1 MVLMYCG
8 VRHPFSR
15 FNFNYCGDFFM
26 GWNRYASIV
35 IFFIGILF
43 FACPLFFRNSTS
55 LIMSLALICFG
66 VSTIFKG
73 NIMKKLSEK
82 NFSNFT
88 ILMGILVVSLGL
100 SPIFHIGMEL
110 WLEFYMVGA
119 IFFILAMVGFLSN
132 MNRIYDLCSIVLLM
146 ASFTTFFLIINDL
159 GDLTFL
165 AIIVGIVLIAD
176 GFALFISD

>member
-1 MVLMYCG
+1 MYCG

-88 ILMGILVVSLGL
+88 ILMGILVAAVGL
-100 SPIFHIGMEL
+100 SSFFHIGMEL

>member
-1 MVLMYCG
+1 
-8 VRHPFSR
+8 
-15 FNFNYCGDFFM
+15 
-26 GWNRYASIV
+26 
-35 IFFIGILF
+35 
-43 FACPLFFRNSTS
+43 
-55 LIMSLALICFG
+55 
-66 VSTIFKG
+66 
-73 NIMKKLSEK
+73 MKKLSEK

-88 ILMGILVVSLGL
+88 ILMGILVIAIGL
-100 SPIFHIGMEL
+100 LSFFHIDMEL
-110 WLEFYMVGA
+110 RLEFYMVGA
-119 IFFILAMVGFLSN
+119 IFFILAMEGFLSN